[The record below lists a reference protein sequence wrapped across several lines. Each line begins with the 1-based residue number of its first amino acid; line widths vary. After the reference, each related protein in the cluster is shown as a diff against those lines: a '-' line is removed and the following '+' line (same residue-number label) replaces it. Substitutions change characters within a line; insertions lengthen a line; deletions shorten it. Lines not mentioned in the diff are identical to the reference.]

1 MTLEKLKFWALGIC
15 AMSSAYAGA
24 ASSYLFDN
32 PENEA
37 YLGVRVAIDVTSA
50 ANGGAFYNNK
60 AGFSAGAV
68 YNIPL
73 WMNLYFEP
81 GVSVFYNTF
90 GTNSWQ
96 DLVVETPVVDNAGVP
111 VIGPDGEPE
120 VISKEYPYQIDGS
133 IRNFGFRIPL
143 TVGYH
148 FDFTE
153 DVKVHVYT
161 GPQLNL
167 SVLARYHRN
176 AVHVSGAE
184 QPAESGSLFGTQ
196 GFKHIDLQWAF
207 GAGITYQDYYL
218 SLGGAWGITD
228 MKSSTAV
235 LPRDLRRNM
244 FSITLGYNF

>member
-1 MTLEKLKFWALGIC
+1 MTLKNLKLWIIGAS
-15 AMSSAYAGA
+15 AMCSASAGA
-24 ASSYLFDN
+24 ASSYLFEN
-32 PENEA
+32 PENRT
-37 YLGVRVAIDVTSA
+37 YLGVRVALDVSSA

-81 GVSVFYNTF
+81 GVSLFYNTF
-90 GTNSWQ
+90 GTSSWN
-96 DLVVETPVVDNAGVP
+96 DLTVETPVLDASGVP

-120 VISKEYPYQIDGS
+120 VDTRYYPYQIDGS
-133 IRNFGFRIPL
+133 IRNFGFRIPMM
-143 TVGYH
+143 VGYH
-148 FDFTE
+148 FDFTD
-153 DVKVHVYT
+153 DVKVHVFT

-184 QPAESGSLFGTQ
+184 QPAESGSLFGTE

-218 SLGGAWGITD
+218 SLSGAWGMTH
-228 MKSSTAV
+228 MKSSTPV